1 MFLHVL
7 EHTLEDTLRML
18 PFLYLAYLFI
28 EYIEQRQGQ
37 RIERA
42 LAGGGR
48 WGPSLNR
55 QYIYRKLGVHSK
67 AGVLKASRDLRL
79 RKG

>member
-28 EYIEQRQGQ
+28 EYIERRQGQ
-37 RIERA
+37 RISLGLITCTNSVFTFCGKRSWFSK
-42 LAGGGR
+42 R
-48 WGPSLNR
+48 GPT
-55 QYIYRKLGVHSK
+55 
-67 AGVLKASRDLRL
+67 ASRSRL
-79 RKG
+79 STSST